1 MEPLLDRLDTLV
13 PASLERAYRHDPA
26 GFCVWLDAA
35 LTQEPDS
42 QLLQAWHARL
52 YYGRSADSSPY
63 KNLLLYT
70 ILISTLIWAIAKAP
84 AYVSV
89 DEEWFYPRFFP
100 FLVISG
106 LIAYFSMAGNR
117 ARNTLF
123 FNGIALLFVM
133 LWHFLMPHYRD
144 SDSLI
149 MALLHMPLVMLSILA
164 MTFFN
169 GQWRIMD
176 NRLQFIRYG
185 GELLIYTG
193 LILLGG
199 AVLTS
204 LTLGLFQLIGIR
216 LEEWYFSYVGLWG
229 GMSAPLIA
237 TWVWDQV
244 LQRESRLAPVIANV
258 FSPLFL
264 LMTVLYLLA
273 LLGGGR
279 SPFSDREFLIIFNAL
294 LLIVWAISAFSISGR
309 GDKPSTLMDLTNL
322 SLVVITLIID
332 AVALAAILY
341 RTFTMGITPNR
352 VAVTGTNLLIF
363 VHLIWIFYEYA
374 REFRGAGSME
384 FIRTTIAR
392 YLPVYTLW
400 SVIVVIFL
408 PLVFRFA

>member
-1 MEPLLDRLDTLV
+1 
-13 PASLERAYRHDPA
+13 
-26 GFCVWLDAA
+26 
-35 LTQEPDS
+35 
-42 QLLQAWHARL
+42 
-52 YYGRSADSSPY
+52 
-63 KNLLLYT
+63 
-70 ILISTLIWAIAKAP
+70 
-84 AYVSV
+84 
-89 DEEWFYPRFFP
+89 
-100 FLVISG
+100 
-106 LIAYFSMAGNR
+106 
-117 ARNTLF
+117 
-123 FNGIALLFVM
+123 
-133 LWHFLMPHYRD
+133 
-144 SDSLI
+144 
-149 MALLHMPLVMLSILA
+149 
-164 MTFFN
+164 
-169 GQWRIMD
+169 MD

-322 SLVVITLIID
+322 SLVGITLIIN

-341 RTFTMGITPNR
+341 RTFNMGITPNR